1 MSKISN
7 LIDFNNEKSVNKD
20 KITSNSLKFAT
31 QSQHLAKAK
40 FKIHDLPKPRKKEL
54 SQ

>member
-7 LIDFNNEKSVNKD
+7 PIDFLNEKSLYKD
-20 KITSNSLKFAT
+20 KITSNSKKFAT

-40 FKIHDLPKPRKKEL
+40 FKIPDLPKPRKKKYYN
-54 SQ
+54 